1 MYKKKF
7 FFFFLLIFINFIYI
21 KNSFAIDPYSF
32 VQETA
37 DRASEALN
45 KRQSK
50 EEKMEILKTIAKETV
65 DIRGIGFY
73 SLGKHRKNMS
83 NQKKEEYLEIFSKY
97 FLKTFSSRLAE
108 YTDPRIRVDSQKK
121 LSDKYTMVSSTLLAT
136 QDKPEIK
143 IDWRVVT
150 KDPDNPLIIDV
161 VIEGVSLAKVQKEEF
176 NSIIQSNDGDI
187 NSLFNNLKKFV
198 EKELSPTSLF
208 KSQLLFVYDLFP
220 ISQTFFQCCPSGKSN
235 KI

>member
-1 MYKKKF
+1 MYKKKY

-21 KNSFAIDPYSF
+21 NNSFAIDPYSF

-65 DIRGIGFY
+65 DMRGIGFY

-83 NQKKEEYLEIFSKY
+83 DQKKEEYLEIFNKY

-121 LSDKYTMVSSTLLAT
+121 LNDKYTMVSSTLLAT
-136 QDKPEIK
+136 DKKPEIK

-150 KDPDNPLIIDV
+150 KNPNKPLIIDI

-176 NSIIQSNDGDI
+176 SSIIQSNDGDI
-187 NSLFNNLKKFV
+187 NALFINLKKFV
-198 EKELSPTSLF
+198 DKE
-208 KSQLLFVYDLFP
+208 
-220 ISQTFFQCCPSGKSN
+220 
-235 KI
+235 